1 MHQSSGGWCVS
12 CSGERKKER
21 EWVICLHD
29 HLLTVVGFRAG
40 LDTPE
45 LSILQDR
52 TVFVGV

>member
-1 MHQSSGGWCVS
+1 MA
-12 CSGERKKER
+12 K

-29 HLLTVVGFRAG
+29 HLLIVVGFRAS

-45 LSILQDR
+45 LSIIQDR